1 MSPLATRPA
10 QRVQPQIDF
19 VRDIEPIFK
28 QYCTECHGP
37 TKARARLRLHSPD
50 TILKGGLSGAPID
63 PGKSEQSLLI
73 RRVLGLDGE
82 DQMPLDRDPLPD
94 ALIARLRAW
103 VDAGALMPGA
113 TTESERTAMAAAPAK
128 AADPEHWSVHQ
139 ARASCAADDR
149 QRQLAAERHRSIRA
163 RQARARKAR
172 ALA

>member
-1 MSPLATRPA
+1 MHSLKSTSRATSSPSSSR
-10 QRVQPQIDF
+10 
-19 VRDIEPIFK
+19 
-28 QYCTECHGP
+28 YCTECHGP

-103 VDAGALMPGA
+103 VDSGALMPGA
-113 TTESERTAMAAAPAK
+113 TTDSERTAMAAAPAK
-128 AADPEHWSVHQ
+128 AADPEHWSYIKPVRPAPPTIANGSWPRNDIDRFVL
-139 ARASCAADDR
+139 ARLE
-149 QRQLAAERHRSIRA
+149 QR
-163 RQARARKAR
+163 KTR